1 MRVAVTGLDG
11 FTGRYLDQILRE
23 RGHQV
28 LPSVAD
34 VTDAQAIKAEMQQ
47 LRPDACIHLA
57 AIAFTASKNVES
69 YYHVNQI
76 GTFNLLEGLSLAGN
90 VKKVLLPST
99 AHVYGSTAAGIVG
112 EDAPLDPPSHYALS
126 KMAMEL
132 GTRFWSDQLEIIVTR
147 PFNYTG
153 IGQEERYLIP
163 KIVSHFKRRDRVIE
177 LGNIDVR
184 RDFGD
189 VRSVA
194 SAYAGLIEANV
205 RDSTINIASGSI
217 HSVRELIDI
226 CSELTAHNID
236 IQVNPQ
242 FIRAGDVDILGGN
255 ISQLRST
262 LPDWKPIDIADT
274 LRWMLGIE

>member
-11 FTGRYLDQILRE
+11 FTGRYVKQILLE
-23 RGHQV
+23 RGHDV
-28 LPSVAD
+28 LASTAD
-34 VTDAQAIKAEMQQ
+34 LTDRRAIRAEIQK

-57 AIAFTASKNVES
+57 AIAFTASEDFEG

-76 GTFNLLEGLSLAGN
+76 GTFNLLESLCLTGG
-90 VKKVLLPST
+90 VKKILLPST
-99 AHVYGSTAAGIVG
+99 AQVYGSTAKGLVR
-112 EDAPLDPPSHYALS
+112 EDAPLDPPTHYALS
-126 KMAMEL
+126 KMAMEQ
-132 GTRFWSDQLEIIVTR
+132 GTRFWSDQLEIVTVR

-163 KIVSHFKRRDRVIE
+163 KIVAHFKRRDSFIE

-194 SAYAGLIEANV
+194 SAYAGLIEADTGDV
-205 RDSTINIASGSI
+205 IVNIASGAI
-217 HSVRELIDI
+217 YSVRELIGI
-226 CSELTAHNID
+226 CSELTAHDID

-242 FIRAGDVDILGGN
+242 FIRAGDVDILGGD
-255 ISQLRST
+255 ISRLRSI
-262 LPDWKPIDIADT
+262 LPDWRPIEIDDT